1 MNEYE
6 NIIKDFFQWDVNNW
20 SKALPVW
27 EKNVDWSNCKAALA
41 IGERDG
47 GLSLWLA
54 KKGINVTCTD
64 LNGPSD
70 AAKKMHQAYGV
81 GHLITY
87 ANANA
92 MELNY
97 SEASFDLVVF
107 KSVIGALSTSENQQK
122 AINEMYSV
130 LKPGGFLIFAENTSA
145 SSLHKFARNKFIKWS
160 SYWRYLEIPKDLSFF
175 ESFKLVDKKMTGFFA
190 AFGRSEAQRK
200 FLSYIDWFFNPI
212 IPDKWKY
219 ILIGVYQ
226 KD

>member
-1 MNEYE
+1 MNSDK
-6 NIIKDFFQWDVNNW
+6 NIVKDFFQWDVKNW

-27 EKNVDWSNCKAALA
+27 EKNVDWSKCKNALA

-70 AAKKMHQAYGV
+70 AAKKMHELYEV
-81 GHLITY
+81 NHLVTY
-87 ANANA
+87 DSANA
-92 MELNY
+92 MELKY
-97 SEASFDLVVF
+97 PDASFDLVVF

-122 AINEMYSV
+122 AINEMYRV

-160 SYWRYLEIPKDLSFF
+160 VYWRYLEIPNDLTFF
-175 ESFKLVDKKMTGFFA
+175 QPFKYVDKKMTGFFA
-190 AFGRSEAQRK
+190 AFGRSEGQRK
-200 FLSYIDWFFNPI
+200 FLSYLDGFFNPI

-226 KD
+226 KN

>member
-1 MNEYE
+1 MYNDR
-6 NIIKDFFQWDVNNW
+6 NIINDFFQWDVKNW

-27 EKNVDWSNCKAALA
+27 EKNVDWNKCKTALA

-70 AAKKMHQAYGV
+70 EAKKMHQAYGV
-81 GHLITY
+81 GHLVTY

-97 SEASFDLVVF
+97 PDASFDLVVF
-107 KSVIGALSTSENQQK
+107 KSVIGALSTSENQQT
-122 AINEMYSV
+122 AINEMFRV
-130 LKPGGFLIFAENTSA
+130 LKPGGFLIFAENTSG
-145 SSLHKFARNKFIKWS
+145 SFLHQFARKRFIKWS
-160 SYWRYLEIPKDLSFF
+160 TYWRYLEIPKDLFF
-175 ESFKLVDKKMTGFFA
+175 FNSFKLIDKKMVGFFA
-190 AFGRSEAQRK
+190 AFGRSEGQRK
-200 FLSYIDWFFNPI
+200 FLSYIDWIFSPI
-212 IPDKWKY
+212 IPKKWKY

-226 KD
+226 KN